1 MREFLKVLSRL
12 MSSFARTSCKQ
23 IRGGL
28 NQSANRFMG
37 WLRVNSR
44 QQKPHRHE
52 CTCLKT
58 AFVAVAGDDAN
69 RNGVDTGADKTVH
82 VFVAQVFNLKV
93 SDKP

>member
-23 IRGGL
+23 IRRGL
-28 NQSANRFMG
+28 NQSVKRFMG
-37 WLRVNSR
+37 WLRVNNR

-58 AFVAVAGDDAN
+58 AFVAVAGDDTN
-69 RNGVDTGADKTVH
+69 RSGVDAGADESVH
-82 VFVAQVFNLKV
+82 VLVAQVFNLKV